1 VFKEFKEKKENEE
14 QEEKQDLLV
23 HLVPQERED
32 LQETVV
38 SLVLMDNKDPKE
50 KLAVADVP
58 VLRDLKVVLA
68 IQDELESL
76 DFLELG
82 VLPAN
87 LVQKVVKDSSVQ
99 LDHQEKMVD
108 LDLLVVRD
116 KEVHQDKLD
125 ILE

>member
-1 VFKEFKEKKENEE
+1 M
-14 QEEKQDLLV
+14 V

-82 VLPAN
+82 FVL
-87 LVQKVVKDSSVQ
+87 KK
-99 LDHQEKMVD
+99 K
-108 LDLLVVRD
+108 
-116 KEVHQDKLD
+116 
-125 ILE
+125 ILQ